1 MKWPDRGVTG
11 RAKNAQTPLLS
22 KANAMIK
29 IKRPP
34 NVPQVPSIPSEVPE
48 TLHALRHS
56 STFAK
61 IREQVSRFR
70 FPEAAKK
77 AIIGWR
83 HKNIEEPETPPATP
97 AALKEKTTATGR
109 KPLEIQHF
117 DEAYAA
123 LQEARK
129 TRSEPS
135 RRLQPRG
142 GLDSGAFEECRRPH
156 QQGAAQNYQTAH
168 SRAGQNSLL
177 SFVQSGQK
185 SG

>member
-1 MKWPDRGVTG
+1 MKWPDRGVTR
-11 RAKNAQTPLLS
+11 RAKNAQTPLPS

-34 NVPQVPSIPSEVPE
+34 NVPQVSSIPSEVPE
-48 TLHALRHS
+48 TLHALKHS

-129 TRSEPS
+129 TDPS
-135 RRLQPRG
+135 LVG
-142 GLDSGAFEECRRPH
+142 GC
-156 QQGAAQNYQTAH
+156 
-168 SRAGQNSLL
+168 SRAVDLIVAHLKNAGAPINKGRRRTVKRRIQELDKARS
-177 SFVQSGQK
+177 
-185 SG
+185 